1 MHFFFANVRPPMHP
15 PVTET
20 LGRFAAEIPVDR
32 IPPAAHA
39 SAKLKFLDTIAVT
52 VAGSRH
58 RSSTISFRTVQRLGG
73 QPQCTVIG
81 RRERVSVEQAGYLN
95 ALAAHALEYD
105 DYTKSVTHA
114 SVCLVPG
121 ALALAEH
128 LGASGR
134 AMLDAF
140 VLGFEIESR
149 IARGMRPWLLD
160 RGWHPNGILGGIGV
174 AVIGARLMALD
185 QIAMRMA
192 IGIAA
197 SEGSGLRK
205 NVGSMGKAFHVGHG
219 VRCGVFAALLAAD
232 GFKVDP
238 DVIEGRDDGVEGHD
252 RFGLADT
259 FNGVGNHDYG
269 KMLDRL
275 GDRWELAENTTNVRM
290 HPGSTAPG
298 ASIDAMIDL
307 TREHDL
313 RPADVER
320 IELECTPQC
329 LAIAP
334 YPTAEDSHKARF
346 CLPYS
351 MAVSLID
358 RHAGIAQYTDER
370 VRRPDVQSL
379 LQRVVVRVPDDLK
392 HHWGQWGQAGVNWG
406 EMRLAVTLKDG
417 RVLRT
422 ARSTARGW
430 SEDPATWDDLA
441 GKFRECSEH
450 VLSAAQVDEALDM
463 IGRIEHLPDL
473 SPLLRA
479 LQADFDGRPLY

>member
-1 MHFFFANVRPPMHP
+1 MQPA
-15 PVTET
+15 VTAT
-20 LGRFAAEIPVDR
+20 LGRFAAETGAEE
-32 IPPAAHA
+32 IPPAALA
-39 SAKLKFLDTIAVT
+39 SAKHKFLDTLAVA

-58 RSSTISFRTVQRLGG
+58 RSSIISLDVVKQLGG
-73 QPQCTVIG
+73 NPHCAVIG
-81 RRERVSVEQAGYLN
+81 RTERVSVEQAGYVN
-95 ALAAHALEYD
+95 AVSAHALEYD

-121 ALALAEH
+121 ALALAEW
-128 LGASGR
+128 LGAGGK
-134 AMLDAF
+134 AMLEAF
-140 VLGFEIESR
+140 VFGFEIESR

-174 AVIGARLMALD
+174 AVIGSRLMGLD
-185 QIAMRMA
+185 QLRLRMA
-192 IGIAA
+192 MGIAA

-219 VRCGVFAALLAAD
+219 VRCGVFAAMLAAK

-238 DVIEGRDDGVEGHD
+238 DIIEGNDDDIEGHD

-259 FNGVGNHDYG
+259 FNGVGNHDLA
-269 KMLDRL
+269 KMTEQL
-275 GDRWELAENTTNVRM
+275 GERWELTENTTNVRL

-298 ASIDAMIDL
+298 AAIDGMIDL
-307 TREHDL
+307 AKQHDL
-313 RPADVER
+313 NLADVEK

-329 LAIAP
+329 LAIAS
-334 YPTAEDSHKARF
+334 YPTANDSHKARF

-370 VRRPDVQSL
+370 VNRDDVQFL
-379 LQRVVVRVPDDLK
+379 MKRVTVCVPDELK
-392 HHWGQWGQAGVNWG
+392 HHRGQWGQAGVNWG
-406 EMRLAVTLKDG
+406 EMRLAVKLKNG
-417 RVLRT
+417 AVLRT

-441 GKFRECSEH
+441 DKFRECSDC
-450 VLSAAQVDEALDM
+450 VLSAGQVDEVLDM
-463 IGRIEHLPDL
+463 IGRLEQLTGVK
-473 SPLLRA
+473 PLLRA
-479 LQADFDGRPLY
+479 LQAEFDGKALY

>member
-1 MHFFFANVRPPMHP
+1 MQEQ
-15 PVTET
+15 VTAT
-20 LGRFAAEIPVDR
+20 LGRFAAETPAER
-32 IPPAAHA
+32 IPSAAFD
-39 SAKLKFLDTIAVT
+39 SAKLKFLDTLAVS

-58 RSSTISFRTVQRLGG
+58 RASIISFDVVNQLGG
-73 QPQCTVIG
+73 HHQCTVIG

-95 ALAAHALEYD
+95 ALSAHALEYD

-121 ALALAEH
+121 ALALAEW
-128 LGASGR
+128 LGTSGK
-134 AMLDAF
+134 AMLEAF
-140 VLGFEIESR
+140 AFGFEIEAR

-174 AVIGARLMALD
+174 AVAGARLLALD
-185 QIAMRMA
+185 HTALRMA

-219 VRCGVFAALLAAD
+219 VRCGVLAALLAAK

-238 DVIEGRDDGVEGHD
+238 NIIEGSDDGNEGHE

-259 FNGVGNHDYG
+259 FNGRGNHDYG
-269 KMLDRL
+269 KMLERL
-275 GDRWELAENTTNVRM
+275 GERWELAENTTNVRM

-307 TREHDL
+307 AGAHDIQ
-313 RPADVER
+313 PAQVAS

-334 YPTAEDSHKARF
+334 YPVATDSHKARF

-351 MAVSLID
+351 MAVSLLD
-358 RHAGIAQYTDER
+358 RRAGLAQYTDER
-370 VRRPDVQSL
+370 VNRADVQAL
-379 LQRVVVRVPDDLK
+379 MKRVEVHVPEDLK
-392 HHWGQWGQAGVNWG
+392 RHWGQWGEGGVNWG
-406 EMRLAVTLKDG
+406 AMRLAVTLHDG
-417 RVLRT
+417 TVHRI

-430 SEDPATWDDLA
+430 TEDPATWDDLA
-441 GKFRECSEH
+441 GKFRECATGI
-450 VLSAAQVDEALDM
+450 LSADQISDALDL
-463 IGRIEHLPDL
+463 IRRLDELRDVQ
-473 SPLLRA
+473 PLLRA
-479 LQADFDGRPLY
+479 LQADFDGKALY

>member
-1 MHFFFANVRPPMHP
+1 MPNQ
-15 PVTET
+15 VTET
-20 LGRFAAEIPVDR
+20 LGRFAAETGADR
-32 IPPAAHA
+32 IPPAALS
-39 SAKLKFLDTIAVT
+39 SAKLKFLDTLAVA

-58 RSSTISFRTVQRLGG
+58 RSSIISFDVTRQLGG
-73 QPQCTVIG
+73 NPHCTVIG
-81 RRERVSVEQAGYLN
+81 RKERASVEHAGYLN
-95 ALAAHALEYD
+95 AVSAHALEYD

-121 ALALAEH
+121 ALALAEW

-140 VLGFEIESR
+140 VFGFETESR

-174 AVIGARLMALD
+174 AVIGSRLMGLD
-185 QIAMRMA
+185 QLTLRMA

-219 VRCGVFAALLAAD
+219 VRCGVFAAMLAAK

-238 DVIEGRDDGVEGHD
+238 DVIEGNDDGIEGHD

-259 FNGVGNHDYG
+259 FNGVGNHDLG
-269 KMLDRL
+269 KMTERL
-275 GDRWELAENTTNVRM
+275 GERWELAENTTNVRL

-298 ASIDAMIDL
+298 AAIDSMIDL
-307 TREHDL
+307 AKEHDIC
-313 RPADVER
+313 PADVEK

-329 LAIAP
+329 LAIAS
-334 YPTAEDSHKARF
+334 YSTANDSHKARF

-351 MAVSLID
+351 MAVSLLD
-358 RHAGIAQYTDER
+358 RRAGITQYTDER
-370 VRRPDVQSL
+370 VNRDDVQSL
-379 LQRVVVRVPDDLK
+379 MKRVVVRVPDDLR

-406 EMRLAVTLKDG
+406 EMRLAVTLRG
-417 RVLRT
+417 GAVLRT

-441 GKFRECSEH
+441 DKFRECSEH
-450 VLSAAQVDEALDM
+450 VLSAAQVDEALHM
-463 IGRIEHLPDL
+463 ISRLEQLSDL
-473 SPLLRA
+473 KPLLHT
-479 LQADFDGRPLY
+479 LQVDFDGRALY